1 MAATLKEELMGQ
13 VILPPHAEQL
23 VHDMECAIVSLPTE
37 ATGSASLDR
46 TTPDGVTVVPG
57 VPEPPD

>member
-1 MAATLKEELMGQ
+1 MGQ
-13 VILPPHAEQL
+13 AIPSAHAEQL
-23 VHDMECAIVSLPTE
+23 VDNMERAIVSLPPE
-37 ATGSASLDR
+37 ATGSVSLEQ

>member
-23 VHDMECAIVSLPTE
+23 VHDMERAIVSLPPE
-37 ATGSASLDR
+37 ATGSASLER
-46 TTPDGVTVVPG
+46 TTPDGATVVPG